1 MKQDGKLTL
10 NDIDAVLAEI
20 KKPPANEPTGA
31 ARFREYFPPGYSP
44 KQMDAV
50 IIELLTGWKARAAG

>member
-10 NDIDAVLAEI
+10 NDIDAVLTEI

-31 ARFREYFPPGYSP
+31 ARFSRILPSR
-44 KQMDAV
+44 
-50 IIELLTGWKARAAG
+50 LLPQAGWTRLL